1 MDKKKLYRDLDS
13 FQMTHL
19 NESFQNISIT
29 IILVRPESVGN
40 IGAIARVMKNFNFKN
55 LIIFNPMESNEN
67 ILSYRTQGF
76 AMHGTEILYQAEIIN
91 LENQE
96 EHLLQL
102 KTLLKKFD
110 LIIATTSK
118 GKKYSNI
125 TRLAIFPE
133 DFLIPISENPLH
145 IALLF
150 GKESRGLTNDEI
162 GLSDILLRIPT
173 GEEYSALN
181 LSHAVAIIL
190 YELFKK
196 LYIIN
201 IGRGKKPVLLADRE
215 DRQVLYNLIVSLL
228 EKVKTKDFKK
238 QNAHKAFKNIFER
251 GFMSKKELSLIMGLF
266 SKLDILL
273 DKY

>member
-228 EKVKTKDFKK
+228 EKVKTKDL
-238 QNAHKAFKNIFER
+238 KNKMPIKRLKTYLNEDLCR
-251 GFMSKKELSLIMGLF
+251 KRNSA
-266 SKLDILL
+266 
-273 DKY
+273 